1 MAFLL
6 DDLCFAVYDM
16 PMSAYQVSISKN
28 TDAPAAVREA
38 MNLLGG
44 MARFVSPGERVLIKP
59 NGLFQTYRLGAVAAP
74 AVVAEVA
81 RLVLEAGGRP
91 VVGENDLV
99 YNPESPKF
107 DTSVGKRYYEALA
120 VIGLA
125 EAVPL
130 VDLTAGE
137 MTEVDFPDG
146 KVITRSK
153 ISPHVLSADKIIDV
167 PILKTHDQTQVSL
180 GIKNLKGVLPV
191 SERIRY
197 HETNLEQAI
206 VDLCGFVKPH
216 LTLIDG
222 TTAGEGLGP
231 AECTPVQMDLVIA
244 GANPLATDIVGAAVM
259 GFEVRQIKFLKY
271 AVAAGL
277 GPQSL
282 DEVEVLGLPIA
293 SVARRF
299 ETAEEVACR
308 QYAEM
313 GVEVISQNVCSGC
326 WAEFRHIY
334 YSLGA
339 DRARLA
345 GVTFALGRLEELP
358 EREKAVIIGNCAKA
372 VADRGHFVPGCPP
385 HHFQIDAAA
394 RKVSGLGGEPKKLG

>member
-1 MAFLL
+1 
-6 DDLCFAVYDM
+6 
-16 PMSAYQVSISKN
+16 MSAYQVSINKN
-28 TDAPAAVREA
+28 PDAAAAVRGA
-38 MNLLGG
+38 MDLLGG
-44 MARFVSPGERVLIKP
+44 MAQFVQPGERVLIKP
-59 NGLFQTYRLGAVAAP
+59 NGLFQTYRPGAVAEP

-81 RLVLEAGGRP
+81 RLVLEAGGTP
-91 VVGENDLV
+91 LIGENDLV
-99 YNPESPKF
+99 YDPESPKF
-107 DTSVGKRYYEALA
+107 ATSVGKYYYEALA
-120 VIGLA
+120 AIGLA
-125 EAVPL
+125 EATPL
-130 VDLTAGE
+130 VDVTAGE

-146 KVITRSK
+146 KVITRSV
-153 ISPHVLSADKIIDV
+153 ISPVIFTVDKIIDV

-180 GIKNLKGVLPV
+180 GIKNLKGLLPV

-197 HETNLEQAI
+197 HEANLEQAI

-216 LTLIDG
+216 LVIIDA

-231 AECTPVQMDLVIA
+231 AECTPVRMDLVIA
-244 GANPLATDIVGAAVM
+244 GGNTLATDMVGAAVM
-259 GFEVRQIKFLKY
+259 GFEVSRIKFLKY

-277 GPQSL
+277 GPKRL

-293 SVARRF
+293 DVARRF

-339 DRARLA
+339 ERAKLA
-345 GVTFALGRLEELP
+345 GLTFALGRLDELP
-358 EREKAVIIGNCAKA
+358 ERDKVVVIGNCAKA
-372 VADRGHFVPGCPP
+372 VAECGHFVPGCPP
-385 HHFQIDAAA
+385 HHFEIEAAA
-394 RKVSGLGGEPKKLG
+394 REVSGLGGEPKRLG